1 MKKYI
6 IKDSFGNIKIIYANN
21 LSHAFKVYD
30 SIIAYPGGKYLGMVY
45 INGRPMYIRH
55 GQFFGCPEF
64 WGISPDK
71 WCENPRKKFYS
82 EADLEKYL
90 KSVGA
95 TSGSKNPGLWGD
107 AMKDSCI
114 VKVDN
119 EYIMQSNRPEMTSLK
134 KYAKI
139 FSSEQEARDYARK
152 YFRLKSSDIEIIRG

>member
-21 LSHAFKVYD
+21 LSHALKVY
-30 SIIAYPGGKYLGMVY
+30 
-45 INGRPMYIRH
+45 
-55 GQFFGCPEF
+55 
-64 WGISPDK
+64 
-71 WCENPRKKFYS
+71 
-82 EADLEKYL
+82 
-90 KSVGA
+90 
-95 TSGSKNPGLWGD
+95 
-107 AMKDSCI
+107 DSCI

-119 EYIMQSNRPEMTSLK
+119 DYIMQSDRPEMTSLK